1 MGYTKNLIMA
11 VSASLFINQKGTTTA
26 LKQPKEVGF
35 YSRNQH
41 GEIFPFD
48 DGKLKYYY
56 LPNNDIN
63 KAIDLN
69 SGFKKFK
76 NCQRDFKD
84 VATLEPILETI
95 IGYETSKNK
104 SLKADI
110 IAHGETVAK
119 LICASF
125 ENPNVNPIDMR
136 LASYKGQL
144 YIKDMTLQKKV
155 KNQIDV
161 KGYIPYKF
169 ETVST
174 LTQPIAYVERDT
186 IDKRNRKISNDG
198 DKFCS
203 LIRTGVGN
211 AKILI
216 EGDISCIY
224 DFKQEGKDNLK
235 HYTKLGVSPLV
246 SNLNDSHKF
255 ENVVFKDWL
264 RCFLTG
270 VPRIIYGFYDDK
282 HILKTV
288 EEYTTEEI
296 PILFKEHN
304 PELASKC
311 TNAIKWYGL
320 MAEWLL
326 KIVPHENESDVI
338 KPFKLVLEDNHLKLI
353 EIESADPEHEG
364 LVNGEDMLS
373 NKYKIWKTKSK

>member
-1 MGYTKNLIMA
+1 MA

-353 EIESADPEHEG
+353 EIESEDPEHEG

>member
-1 MGYTKNLIMA
+1 MA